1 MLKALFA
8 KNLVRQL
15 SLLIS
20 GTVLCQLIN
29 YAAMLVILRLYG
41 PAEFG
46 QFGAFNAVLQLL
58 LPLAAFSLPTAIP
71 LAGSRVQ
78 SKALVSLS
86 LWLSLAFFTAF
97 LLFLLLEQRYF
108 LAVFSLES
116 IGNWVFLLPLALLL
130 SARLQLVQQSLLKLQ
145 QFHLVVRAEV
155 LQAAGIN
162 LARILLGCWQNVA
175 AVLMAIAAVASGTNR
190 WLLNRV
196 AGAALRAEW
205 QPLNFQPGRA
215 RYWLRLQRTL
225 KQFRAF
231 PLYQTP
237 QLLLNGAAQ
246 NVPVLVLA
254 SLFGPSTVGFY
265 VLAKTLLE
273 LPAMLLSRAIGDLF
287 YSHVTRLYQQQGAL
301 DTMLMKATLSLAVLG
316 LVPFGAVILWGPA
329 LFGWL
334 FGAEWRQAGDYA
346 RWMALWL
353 YFAFVNIPSVKAVM
367 VLQLQHWAIVL
378 NLLTLGL
385 RILAL
390 YWVGVVTDNPVL
402 AVAAFA
408 LVSSAH
414 CVIFTA
420 LALGVSA
427 ARARQLQGQLNR

>member
-1 MLKALFA
+1 M
-8 KNLVRQL
+8 VRQL
-15 SLLIS
+15 SLLFS
-20 GTVLCQLIN
+20 GTLACQLIN
-29 YAAMLVILRLYG
+29 FVAMLLILRLYG

-46 QFGAFNAVLQLL
+46 EFGAFNAVLQLL
-58 LPLAAFSLPTAIP
+58 LPLAALSLPVAMP
-71 LAGSRVQ
+71 LSGSRVQ

-86 LWLSLAFFTAF
+86 HLVSLAVCTVFFV
-97 LLFLLLEQRYF
+97 LLFSFQAEFVRL
-108 LAVFSLES
+108 FSLQHSAEL
-116 IGNWVFLLPLALLL
+116 VYLLPLALWF
-130 SARLQLVQQSLLKLQ
+130 SARLQLVQQTLVKLQ
-145 QFHLVVRAEV
+145 QFKPVVQAEL
-155 LQAAGIN
+155 LQALLLN
-162 LARILLGCWQNVA
+162 LARILLGYWQAVSAVLISIVAVSGLTHRGWLQHVA
-175 AVLMAIAAVASGTNR
+175 ASDLQAA
-190 WLLNRV
+190 
-196 AGAALRAEW
+196 W
-205 QPLNFQPGRA
+205 QPLPFQPRRA
-215 RYWLRLQRTL
+215 RYWLRLKRCL
-225 KQFRAF
+225 RQFRAF
-231 PLYQTP
+231 PLFQTP

-254 SLFGPSTVGFY
+254 SLFGSSTVGLY
-265 VLAKTLLE
+265 LLAKTLLE
-273 LPAMLLSRAIGDLF
+273 LPILLLSRAVGDVF
-287 YSHVTRLYQQQGAL
+287 YGHVAQLHQQQGGL
-301 DTMLMKATLSLAVLG
+301 DGLLLKATLSLAGLGLLPLGVVLVLG
-316 LVPFGAVILWGPA
+316 PD

-367 VLQLQHWAIVL
+367 VLQLQHLAIVL

-390 YWVGVVTDNPVL
+390 YWVGVATGNPVL